1 MGFEEDRIVALE
13 TALAHAEAEIA
24 DIAETARAHWAEI
37 EALKAEIGRL
47 TRSLEAML
55 EDRGDAPPPDAK
67 PPHY

>member
-1 MGFEEDRIVALE
+1 MGSEEERIVALE

-55 EDRGDAPPPDAK
+55 EDQGDAPPADAK